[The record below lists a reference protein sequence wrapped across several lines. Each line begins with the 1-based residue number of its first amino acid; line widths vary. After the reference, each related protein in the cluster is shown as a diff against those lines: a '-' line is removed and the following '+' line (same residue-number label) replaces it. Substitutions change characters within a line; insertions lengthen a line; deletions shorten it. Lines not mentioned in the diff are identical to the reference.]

1 MRLAPVAAALV
12 LAVGLVGAAV
22 GIQPTQSAWSD
33 RTIVSAVATGGSW
46 SAPVTIGCV
55 AMNADGTPKS
65 NGRCVVTAV
74 AVENE
79 WGDPGQRMRNYR
91 VRLNSNAQEGYVQFT
106 VDLSQ
111 GNGAAGFSWT
121 NAGLTAGSSQ
131 VTPNNGWTCAS
142 LPTLTGRTP
151 TNWGWDSNSSIFFQI
166 TEDRSSQAVKCS

>member
-1 MRLAPVAAALV
+1 MRLLPIVAALV
-12 LAVGLVGAAV
+12 LALGLAGAAA
-22 GIQPTQSAWSD
+22 GIQPTQSAWND
-33 RTIVSAVATGGSW
+33 QAYVSAVATGGTW
-46 SAPVTIGCV
+46 QTPVSVGCV
-55 AMNADGTPKS
+55 AMNANGTPKTG
-65 NGRCVVTAV
+65 GRCVVTAV

-91 VRLNSNAQEGYVQFT
+91 VRLNSNAQDGYVQFT

-111 GNGAAGFSWT
+111 GGGAAGFSWT

-142 LPTLTGRTP
+142 LPTLTGKTP

-166 TEDRSSQAVKCS
+166 TEARSSQAVKCS